1 MTTTP
6 TATAGANVRGEMAR
20 RRVTQARLSSA
31 LGISQAAVS
40 KRLRGETP
48 FDINEL
54 ALIARVLD
62 VPLARLTE
70 GVDTP
75 ATEATPV

>member
-6 TATAGANVRGEMAR
+6 TAATGANVRGEMAR
-20 RRVTQARLSSA
+20 KGVTQVKLAHA

-40 KRLRGETP
+40 ARLRGQTP

-54 ALIARVLD
+54 AQIARLLD
-62 VPLARLTE
+62 VSIERLIE
-70 GVDTP
+70 GVM
-75 ATEATPV
+75 AA

>member
-6 TATAGANVRGEMAR
+6 TAATGANVRGEMAKR
-20 RRVTQARLSSA
+20 GVNQTRVAVH

-40 KRLRGETP
+40 ARLRGVTP

-54 ALIARVLD
+54 VKIAALLD
-62 VPLARLTE
+62 CSLERLIE
-70 GVDTP
+70 GV
-75 ATEATPV
+75 AA

>member
-20 RRVTQARLSSA
+20 RGVTQASLSIA
-31 LGISQAAVS
+31 IGLSQPAIS

-54 ALIARVLD
+54 ARIAVFLN

-70 GVDTP
+70 GV
-75 ATEATPV
+75 AAA

>member
-6 TATAGANVRGEMAR
+6 TATTGANVRGEMAR
-20 RRVTQARLSSA
+20 KGVNQTQMAEA

-40 KRLRGETP
+40 ARLRGVTP

-54 ALIARVLD
+54 AAIARLLGVT
-62 VPLARLTE
+62 VERLVE
-70 GVDTP
+70 GV
-75 ATEATPV
+75 AA